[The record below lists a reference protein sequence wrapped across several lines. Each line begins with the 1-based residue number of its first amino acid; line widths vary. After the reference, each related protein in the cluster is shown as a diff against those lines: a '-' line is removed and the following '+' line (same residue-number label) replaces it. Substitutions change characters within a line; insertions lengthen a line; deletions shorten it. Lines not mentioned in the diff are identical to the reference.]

1 MIRLVL
7 SHQKCVICLSCG
19 ENGMQKKRKG
29 DIGKAIHS
37 TVLLPCRTVPGSIK
51 IFTIMEVLGPVTK
64 ETHRNPFENFNPFP
78 VTPEV

>member
-51 IFTIMEVLGPVTK
+51 IFSIMEVLGPVITQ
-64 ETHRNPFENFNPFP
+64 RNPQESI
-78 VTPEV
+78 